1 MKLIQTKPNKVNKN
15 IQSFNFLD
23 DIVIKLKFH
32 EACEHHKLS
41 IFSISVESKHYY
53 IKLLSNFP
61 PIIDS
66 WPH

>member
-32 EACEHHKLS
+32 EACEA
-41 IFSISVESKHYY
+41 
-53 IKLLSNFP
+53 P
-61 PIIDS
+61 
-66 WPH
+66 